1 MKLKRTNL
9 LLGNLIRANGQASTL
24 VVTLA
29 GLAFAPIVTAQ
40 SISVNFGANQSS
52 SSITNA
58 AKTAGAVPVAGN
70 RWNNTTVNGG
80 GTLGSLIDSAGTVTG
95 ASITWTA
102 QNTWQSGSSGATAT
116 SENGL
121 LTKGYLDDSGTG
133 WTATMI
139 NPYLRSDIYV
149 IHATDQ
155 GSPATMSAVSVNGRF
170 HIGNGAGG
178 TIAVPGSGYSWSAT
192 NFSTADT
199 LVESSNYIKVPGQ
212 LGVSLAGLNSSPG
225 RTALA
230 GIQVVNA
237 YAGTLRY
244 WDTNST
250 TAGAG
255 GTSPGGVWN
264 AANTNWSSAA
274 AGDAA
279 TSTWNQGDAAVFSAG
294 SDATG
299 SYSVFALGTLSADAI
314 WAKNGT
320 VTVSD
325 GGSGAISLGASG
337 ILRGDTQLILGVPVN
352 ATVLNTG
359 GNVTLNSASDTVSGL
374 ATITG
379 TTTLGA
385 AHAFGSLAGAGNLA
399 LGANTLTVG
408 ADNTDSAFHGVIS
421 GTGQL
426 VKSGSGRL
434 KLGGNNTSTGAT
446 TINSGTLRIGDGAN
460 AGSLGGAVTNNAA
473 LEFLRSDAPV
483 INNNISGA
491 GTVSFLGTNV
501 SGQSAYDFGSAANSS
516 GITGPISIDDARL
529 RFDTGDL
536 ANSGTV
542 TIENGGQLYLVAGTI
557 NRNLVLKGDG
567 WLESVGQLGAI
578 RFETGTTA
586 SGTVTIDS
594 AGARVVA
601 YSGASGTI
609 SGPLAG
615 SGNLEVN
622 FTANT
627 TANGTINLTGSN
639 TGYTGTVTV
648 SRGTLNTGSL
658 GGGLAVAG
666 GTSNLT
672 GAVAGTTSLNTGTLN
687 LNSGAAVS
695 TTAVTAGTLN
705 LNTGSTVSAALSLPS
720 GTTLGLGGGAIT
732 SGGLTLGS
740 TGTDTHTLNYTN
752 TVAVTGNLTASGT
765 QTVSLVNQPPV
776 GGTVTLLTY
785 TGTSSDPVDSNILN
799 NFVLAGVGTTARSAT
814 FTDTGSAITVGVGN
828 VNLTW
833 AGTDGTNPTFWN
845 AGSASTPN
853 WTGGDTRFYNGDAVT
868 FNDTATGVT
877 VAMQSLLTPSA
888 VTFNNTAKNFTVTGA
903 TGTGITGNTGLTK
916 SGTGTLTLGGPA
928 STFTGAVT
936 INGGLLNLNN
946 GEALGY
952 NSGVT
957 IGAGGA
963 LNFNGHAP
971 ANQGRHYTYTIAGQ
985 GTDGVGGLGAIFT
998 TGGDI
1003 YANAGIRNLVLSANA
1018 EIGGNNG
1025 RFDVGL
1031 SGGVAGTITGGGFT
1045 LTKVG
1050 SNKIVVRPS
1059 AATAVTYVVNA
1070 GALTFEDFNAA
1081 SGTNLITVNAGT
1093 LGTYG
1098 ARTLPNDVNFTT
1110 GGAQLVSESDTGTW
1124 NGAITLGGNT
1134 TFQAAGNLVIGG
1146 SLAGTGNIAKTG
1158 GGVLVLQNS
1167 GASYS
1172 GKITANAGTLRIA
1185 SSGAIGTATGADVLT
1200 LGGTTLQG
1208 GTIAGLASLTLGATQ
1223 GITQTGN
1230 VTYDA
1235 GTGTT
1240 LTIPGNITGTG
1251 NLTKSGAGTLTL
1263 SGTSSL
1269 PADAT
1274 ISGGVLDVAGS
1285 FSVGNYLYMGSG
1297 TLNINGG
1304 TASVVN
1310 FRTSEGGGTVSVVN
1324 HSAGTF
1330 NVTGSTIENERANS
1344 FMFNHWSG
1352 SSTYNLSGS
1361 ALLNVLNTNVNMGW
1375 DGNAYFNQSGGTAN
1389 LRGLN
1394 MNSGRNNAGAYTM
1407 TGGRLNLGA
1416 GGITSASAKT
1426 VSLGAGTV
1434 GAFADWTGASAMVL
1448 TDAATGVTFDTLDS
1462 VGGVTARTITLTGVL
1477 SGTGKLNKTGA
1488 GTLVLSGANTYTGA
1502 TAVNGGTLNV
1512 GTTSASTSTV
1522 AVNAGGRLQAGTPLV
1537 SATANLA
1544 GLTLDGGTAHFRANF
1559 TSGDKLVV
1567 TGTDTFTVPSASTIS
1582 VEPAGNLF
1590 AGDLIPLI
1598 TYTGADLGATPFANL
1613 TLAPITNPHYT
1624 GQLVNDTANKAVV
1637 LEILNAD
1644 TIAWK
1649 GDVNGTWDVGG
1660 PSSGTLNW
1668 VLESDGTTPSK
1679 FYDYD
1684 TVRFGDEGI
1693 STPIVTLSG
1702 TISPGGAVQVNNTSG
1717 TYTFQGAAI
1726 TGGAGLTKSGAGSL
1740 VLLNDNTYT
1749 GLVTIND
1756 GDVSVGNGGTSG
1768 TLGGAGNITVSTAT
1782 LAFNRSDA
1790 QTLSRSV
1797 VGGGT
1802 VVKNGTGTLTVSS
1815 GNHACD
1821 ITINSGTLA
1830 ARGGN
1835 WSTSFAANRTITIN
1849 APGILDTTTHAL
1861 GGLGGATR
1869 PGNIVINEDAIW
1881 KLNNE
1886 QQLPN
1891 TAVTMTAGIINGP
1904 GDVRGS
1910 GTIATVAHATKSSVI
1925 NAPISTGNGVVTFN
1939 VADGAV
1945 ATDLSVTGNVIGGN
1959 AITKTGTGTMVP
1971 TGNNTYT
1978 GGSNLNGGTLVISSI
1993 ADAGGAGS
2001 IGTYGGTGGGAYL
2014 AIANDAT
2021 FRYTGT
2027 GAETTTRY
2035 LWIDTGAQTKTIE
2048 VTSAT
2053 GDITFNSTGGNVNK
2067 PLRKTGAGALT
2078 INDVI
2083 QVGSE
2088 ITVDGGKLT
2097 LGGTNAYTGDTT
2109 VNASGTLV
2117 VDGDS
2122 IADAGKLA
2130 INGSGKVQVSGTEVV
2145 DTLFIDGIQKPA
2157 GTYGATGSGATTIDD
2172 THFAG
2177 SGVVQVTNGPAGYLS
2192 WIDTFGLSAGD
2203 KQAADDPDND
2213 GVGNAVE
2220 WVLGGNPAT
2229 GNDAGKLPA
2238 VSTSGGNL
2246 VFTFIRDQDSK
2257 VAGTSVAIEVGTTL
2271 AGWPTVYNV
2280 GNDTA
2285 GSSAGVTV
2293 TDNFDGT
2300 DTITLTVAQA
2310 PDAAKFARLRV
2321 TID

>member
-1 MKLKRTNL
+1 MKPKRTNH
-9 LLGNLIRANGQASTL
+9 LLGNLIRANGHASTL

-95 ASITWTA
+95 ASVTWTA

-250 TAGAG
+250 TVGAG

-279 TSTWNQGDAAVFSAG
+279 TSTWNPGDAAVFSAG

-325 GGSGAISLGASG
+325 GGSGVINLGASG
-337 ILRGDTQLILGVPVN
+337 ILRGDTQLTLGVPVN

-385 AHAFGSLAGAGNLA
+385 AHSFGSLAGAGNLA
-399 LGANTLTVG
+399 IGANTLTVG
-408 ADNTDSAFHGVIS
+408 SDNTNSAFHGVIS

-434 KLGGNNTSTGAT
+434 TLGGNNTSTGAA
-446 TINSGTLRIGDGAN
+446 TINSGTLRIGDGTN
-460 AGSLGGAVTNNAA
+460 AGSIAGAVTNNAA

-501 SGQSAYDFGSAANSS
+501 SGQSAYDFGSVANST

-536 ANSGTV
+536 ANAGTV
-542 TIENGGQLYLVAGTI
+542 TIENGGQLYVVAGTV
-557 NRNLVLKGDG
+557 NRNLVLKGNG

-578 RFETGTTA
+578 RFENGTAA

-594 AGARVVA
+594 AGARAVA

-627 TANGTINLTGSN
+627 TANGTINLTGAN

-666 GTSNLT
+666 GTANLT

-705 LNTGSTVSAALSLPS
+705 LNTGSTVSAALSMPS
-720 GTTLGLGGGAIT
+720 GTTLGLAGGAIT
-732 SGGLTLGS
+732 SGGLTLGT
-740 TGTDTHTLNYTN
+740 TGTDTHTLIYTN

-952 NSGVT
+952 NSGVN

-1003 YANAGIRNLVLSANA
+1003 YTSAGIRNLVLSANA

-1110 GGAQLVSESDTGTW
+1110 GGAQLVSESDAGTW

-1134 TFQAAGNLVIGG
+1134 TFSANGGNLVIDG
-1146 SLAGTGNIAKTG
+1146 SLAGSGNITKNG
-1158 GGVLVLQNS
+1158 GNTLVLQNS
-1167 GASYS
+1167 AASFS
-1172 GKITANAGTLRIA
+1172 GKI
-1185 SSGAIGTATGADVLT
+1185 
-1200 LGGTTLQG
+1200 
-1208 GTIAGLASLTLGATQ
+1208 
-1223 GITQTGN
+1223 
-1230 VTYDA
+1230 
-1235 GTGTT
+1235 
-1240 LTIPGNITGTG
+1240 
-1251 NLTKSGAGTLTL
+1251 
-1263 SGTSSL
+1263 
-1269 PADAT
+1269 
-1274 ISGGVLDVAGS
+1274 
-1285 FSVGNYLYMGSG
+1285 
-1297 TLNINGG
+1297 
-1304 TASVVN
+1304 
-1310 FRTSEGGGTVSVVN
+1310 N
-1324 HSAGTF
+1324 HT
-1330 NVTGSTIENERANS
+1330 
-1344 FMFNHWSG
+1344 
-1352 SSTYNLSGS
+1352 
-1361 ALLNVLNTNVNMGW
+1361 
-1375 DGNAYFNQSGGTAN
+1375 
-1389 LRGLN
+1389 
-1394 MNSGRNNAGAYTM
+1394 
-1407 TGGRLNLGA
+1407 
-1416 GGITSASAKT
+1416 
-1426 VSLGAGTV
+1426 
-1434 GAFADWTGASAMVL
+1434 
-1448 TDAATGVTFDTLDS
+1448 
-1462 VGGVTARTITLTGVL
+1462 
-1477 SGTGKLNKTGA
+1477 
-1488 GTLVLSGANTYTGA
+1488 
-1502 TAVNGGTLNV
+1502 
-1512 GTTSASTSTV
+1512 
-1522 AVNAGGRLQAGTPLV
+1522 
-1537 SATANLA
+1537 
-1544 GLTLDGGTAHFRANF
+1544 
-1559 TSGDKLVV
+1559 
-1567 TGTDTFTVPSASTIS
+1567 
-1582 VEPAGNLF
+1582 
-1590 AGDLIPLI
+1590 
-1598 TYTGADLGATPFANL
+1598 
-1613 TLAPITNPHYT
+1613 
-1624 GQLVNDTANKAVV
+1624 
-1637 LEILNAD
+1637 
-1644 TIAWK
+1644 
-1649 GDVNGTWDVGG
+1649 
-1660 PSSGTLNW
+1660 
-1668 VLESDGTTPSK
+1668 
-1679 FYDYD
+1679 
-1684 TVRFGDEGI
+1684 
-1693 STPIVTLSG
+1693 
-1702 TISPGGAVQVNNTSG
+1702 
-1717 TYTFQGAAI
+1717 
-1726 TGGAGLTKSGAGSL
+1726 
-1740 VLLNDNTYT
+1740 
-1749 GLVTIND
+1749 
-1756 GDVSVGNGGTSG
+1756 
-1768 TLGGAGNITVSTAT
+1768 
-1782 LAFNRSDA
+1782 
-1790 QTLSRSV
+1790 
-1797 VGGGT
+1797 
-1802 VVKNGTGTLTVSS
+1802 
-1815 GNHACD
+1815 
-1821 ITINSGTLA
+1821 
-1830 ARGGN
+1830 
-1835 WSTSFAANRTITIN
+1835 
-1849 APGILDTTTHAL
+1849 
-1861 GGLGGATR
+1861 
-1869 PGNIVINEDAIW
+1869 
-1881 KLNNE
+1881 
-1886 QQLPN
+1886 
-1891 TAVTMTAGIINGP
+1891 
-1904 GDVRGS
+1904 
-1910 GTIATVAHATKSSVI
+1910 
-1925 NAPISTGNGVVTFN
+1925 
-1939 VADGAV
+1939 
-1945 ATDLSVTGNVIGGN
+1945 
-1959 AITKTGTGTMVP
+1959 
-1971 TGNNTYT
+1971 
-1978 GGSNLNGGTLVISSI
+1978 
-1993 ADAGGAGS
+1993 
-2001 IGTYGGTGGGAYL
+2001 
-2014 AIANDAT
+2014 
-2021 FRYTGT
+2021 
-2027 GAETTTRY
+2027 
-2035 LWIDTGAQTKTIE
+2035 
-2048 VTSAT
+2048 
-2053 GDITFNSTGGNVNK
+2053 
-2067 PLRKTGAGALT
+2067 AGALR
-2078 INDVI
+2078 I
-2083 QVGSE
+2083 
-2088 ITVDGGKLT
+2088 
-2097 LGGTNAYTGDTT
+2097 
-2109 VNASGTLV
+2109 
-2117 VDGDS
+2117 
-2122 IADAGKLA
+2122 
-2130 INGSGKVQVSGTEVV
+2130 
-2145 DTLFIDGIQKPA
+2145 
-2157 GTYGATGSGATTIDD
+2157 
-2172 THFAG
+2172 
-2177 SGVVQVTNGPAGYLS
+2177 
-2192 WIDTFGLSAGD
+2192 
-2203 KQAADDPDND
+2203 
-2213 GVGNAVE
+2213 
-2220 WVLGGNPAT
+2220 
-2229 GNDAGKLPA
+2229 
-2238 VSTSGGNL
+2238 
-2246 VFTFIRDQDSK
+2246 
-2257 VAGTSVAIEVGTTL
+2257 
-2271 AGWPTVYNV
+2271 
-2280 GNDTA
+2280 
-2285 GSSAGVTV
+2285 
-2293 TDNFDGT
+2293 
-2300 DTITLTVAQA
+2300 
-2310 PDAAKFARLRV
+2310 
-2321 TID
+2321 